1 MTGRNGATLALQGA
15 DDNGVRT
22 LVQGVRIMVGQNVL
36 AEIQT
41 AVAKSGARLG
51 TLRHQIGS
59 GFTVLGILNT
69 VLIVLR

>member
-1 MTGRNGATLALQGA
+1 
-15 DDNGVRT
+15 
-22 LVQGVRIMVGQNVL
+22 MVGQNVL